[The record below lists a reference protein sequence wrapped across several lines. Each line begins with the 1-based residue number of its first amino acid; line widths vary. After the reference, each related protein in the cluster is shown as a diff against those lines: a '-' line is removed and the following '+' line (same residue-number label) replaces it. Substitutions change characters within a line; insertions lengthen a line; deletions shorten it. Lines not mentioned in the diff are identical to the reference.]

1 MVDATFNKA
10 NRKLYLLKK
19 IRPYITNGV
28 AAQVDKTHA
37 LPMLDYADFITDSC
51 IKSKVKNLDK
61 IQKRAIHVIDNKS
74 IHGLNYEQ
82 LLNVYNLQPLIRRR

>member
-1 MVDATFNKA
+1 MVDATFDKA

-28 AAQVDKTHA
+28 AAQVDKTHV

-51 IKSKVKNLDK
+51 IKSKVKTLGK
-61 IQKRAIHVIDNKS
+61 IQKRAIHVIDMRATT
-74 IHGLNYEQ
+74 
-82 LLNVYNLQPLIRRR
+82 V